1 MQWMEGVFGAPAI
14 FWQTPTD
21 VTAVC
26 TSYTARRAFKM
37 AADDG
42 SVVLRIKRKRTE
54 DPLDAL
60 REFLDFL
67 NMYERSFCLILYP
80 AQGLKKFSTHA
91 SFLNVFFT
99 CCS

>member
-1 MQWMEGVFGAPAI
+1 
-14 FWQTPTD
+14 
-21 VTAVC
+21 
-26 TSYTARRAFKM
+26 M

-80 AQGLKKFSTHA
+80 AQGLKKFLTHA
-91 SFLNVFFT
+91 SFLNVFLPGVLDSCRSSFQET
-99 CCS
+99 PHCKERRL